1 MQLQQRVEHRQGQEL
16 AKSHVNRL
24 SQVTTGYHRSLEV
37 LVDTSKDSDPPTA
50 SHSIAAGYTVLVKTA
65 VDPLYHHSREEKAES
80 SKGEVCFTS
89 NLPVNAVGS
98 EYIAAHSS
106 KFKKADLPSQGQPH
120 TGHKVA
126 LNRVGVKVVQFSM
139 VVAKVRASQ
148 LYVQHHLHSMLGA
161 AGG

>member
-1 MQLQQRVEHRQGQEL
+1 MTPLRTVIHPLHHTALQQVTQFWSRQQ
-16 AKSHVNRL
+16 
-24 SQVTTGYHRSLEV
+24 
-37 LVDTSKDSDPPTA
+37 
-50 SHSIAAGYTVLVKTA
+50 SI
-65 VDPLYHHSREEKAES
+65 DPLYHHSREEKAES

-126 LNRVGVKVVQFSM
+126 LNRVGVKMVQFSIWW
-139 VVAKVRASQ
+139 
-148 LYVQHHLHSMLGA
+148 
-161 AGG
+161 